1 MSACAAGPRAVAAAR
16 SDSIWQSQSPHR
28 MVAMLLDGAIGRL
41 GRAGEEL
48 AFGGGESLPAAVAII
63 QALQESLD
71 MARGGQLADN
81 LFDLYDY
88 MLRRLAEVEADYP
101 APLAEV
107 AGLLDTI
114 REGWEAIAP
123 EVEAAHL

>member
-1 MSACAAGPRAVAAAR
+1 
-16 SDSIWQSQSPHR
+16 

-48 AFGGGESLPAAVAII
+48 VSGESESLAAAVSII
-63 QALQESLD
+63 EALQGALD
-71 MARGGQLADN
+71 LARGGQLADN

-88 MLRRLAEVEADYP
+88 MLRRLAEAGAGNP

-114 REGWEAIAP
+114 RDGWEAIAP
-123 EVEAAHL
+123 EVEAAGA